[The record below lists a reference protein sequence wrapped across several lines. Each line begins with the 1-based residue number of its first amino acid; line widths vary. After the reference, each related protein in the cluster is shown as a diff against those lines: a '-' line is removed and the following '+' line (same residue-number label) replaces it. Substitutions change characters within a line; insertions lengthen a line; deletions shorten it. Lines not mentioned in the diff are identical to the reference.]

1 MSFRQEC
8 AYTGVDGQPV
18 GGLYHHEGTGLVTR
32 VLRNPSV
39 PQVFVH
45 VNAPPTSDGGEA
57 HTGEHLLLGKGSRG
71 RALAATEEMSLVE
84 STAYTAA
91 TEVCYS
97 FSCSAGA
104 DTFFRILEQT
114 LEALLFPDYTDEEIR
129 REVCHLAVAADPT
142 SGALRVEEKGTVY
155 TEMVASNEKRWI
167 VFHELS
173 RRLHGRDHPLGF
185 QSGGTPEAI
194 RALTPAM
201 VRAFH
206 AAHYHL
212 SPNVGL
218 VVALPPA
225 IPTDAFLARF
235 DAIVER
241 LASVPEHA
249 LRRRLLVPL
258 PPVRPEAGRDL
269 VRVEYPNANAHD
281 TGLVVLGW
289 PLVAPASVEAHLL
302 RRLFVEVLADG
313 ETSLLHKA
321 LIDRASRRLDAKAGR
336 VWGGLETTLV
346 GEGAMT
352 GLTGYAGHVDADAA
366 ALEARLREVERA
378 VRDEVARLAALPT
391 GAPELVAVAR
401 KAETRLI
408 DLARGLKRRL
418 SMPPSFGNRG
428 GAAGFWIDHLRL
440 VDRQGGPTRSLLL
453 ADGIAHARARV
464 VGGENPWSQVVADLG
479 LGAAPLVGVSVPSPA
494 EVERRATA
502 RDERLRVAEAAL
514 LARHGVDRDAA
525 LAAEKAL
532 QDAATAELDQAQ
544 ARAPRPALVPDV
556 SRTLDD
562 DLAWSLRAVAGVP
575 ALEAREDVVS
585 SVEVALAFPL
595 ASVEEAD
602 LALLPLVPAALTATG
617 LRDPRTGERLA
628 YDEVRERLDRE
639 IADLAVYFDLQPE
652 TDRLELVAL
661 ASGTDL
667 DEGRLAVAWLARCFE
682 QCDLDPE
689 NLPRLRD
696 LVDQAS
702 KGLRASL
709 GGAEEGWVRNP
720 AWALRFQSDPLF
732 LSVASSFT
740 KLHHLFRLRWLLEE
754 PPQGDDAERTAM
766 LFGALDALLG
776 VRGADSLEPLG
787 RGLREGAWPAAL
799 ADDDAVAPLLEP
811 LAGPEAAPWAL
822 RFGAPIVDA
831 LSALRRDLPDI
842 SAASDLVAAARV
854 LFESLTVEPAEALAR
869 LRGLVR
875 ALVRTAGARLVLS
888 GRPATVEALLPD
900 VERMLA
906 DVRER
911 AGELAPDATTSPS
924 HDDLLA
930 AFRSRPARRVPQRL
944 DGVVDARLRAR
955 GGAPGAFFGL
965 VHETGST
972 GVLVH
977 GADLGPRATAT
988 SVPARDDLLDLL
1000 AASADAGGG
1009 PHAFF
1014 MNTWAAGLAYSN
1026 GLRAA
1031 PLWGRLSYY
1040 AERCPDP
1047 GQTMRFVVGLAQDD
1061 ARHDDPWLIEY
1072 ALAQLVTGTR
1082 VTDRFEA
1089 RARGMASDLA
1099 DGVLPEVVRAQREAL
1114 LALGRAPDTWPA
1126 LAGRRLAALR
1136 RVLVGLGAPV
1146 PDRAA
1151 HASVLLT
1158 IAPERLLAAWESYV
1172 RASEPDATVHRVWP
1186 SDFWLV

>member
-8 AYTGVDGQPV
+8 AYTGVDGQAV
-18 GGLYHHEGTGLVTR
+18 GGLFHHEGTGLVTR

-97 FSCSAGA
+97 FSCAAGA
-104 DTFFRILEQT
+104 GTFFRILEQT

-167 VFHELS
+167 VFHEVS

-194 RALTPAM
+194 RALTPDM
-201 VRAFH
+201 VRAFQ

-212 SPNVGL
+212 SPNLGL

-225 IPTDAFLARF
+225 ITTDDFLARL

-241 LASVPEHA
+241 LARAPEHA
-249 LRRRLLVPL
+249 GRPRLAVPI
-258 PPVRPEAGRDL
+258 PPVRPERGRDL

-289 PLVAPASVEAHLL
+289 PLVAPASIEAHLL

-313 ETSLLHKA
+313 ETSLLHRL
-321 LIDRASRRLDAKAGR
+321 LIDRATRRLDAQAGR
-336 VWGGLETTLV
+336 VWGGLEVAPAV
-346 GEGAMT
+346 GEGAMA
-352 GLTGYAGHVDADAA
+352 GLTGYAGHVDAGPA
-366 ALEARLREVERA
+366 ALEERLRKVEGTI
-378 VRDEVARLAALPT
+378 RDEVARLAALTP
-391 GAPELVAVAR
+391 GADDLVAVGR

-440 VDRQGGPTRSLLL
+440 VDRQGGAERSLLL
-453 ADGIAHARARV
+453 TEDIARARARV
-464 VGGENPWSQVVADLG
+464 DGGENPWGQVVADLG
-479 LGAAPLVGVSVPSPA
+479 LGEAPVVGVSVPSPA
-494 EVERRATA
+494 EVARREAA
-502 RDERLRVAEAAL
+502 RDERLRAAEADL
-514 LARHGVDRDAA
+514 VARHGSSRDRA
-525 LAAEKAL
+525 LAAEKAV
-532 QDAATAELDQAQ
+532 QDAATAELELAQ

-556 SRTLDD
+556 PRTLDD
-562 DLAWSLRAVAGVP
+562 DLVWSLRSVAGVP
-575 ALEAREDVVS
+575 ALEARFDEVS
-585 SVEVALAFPL
+585 SVEVVLAFPL
-595 ASVEEAD
+595 SDVDEAD
-602 LALLPLVPAALTATG
+602 LPLLPLVPATLTAAG
-617 LRDPRTGERLA
+617 LRDPKTGERLA

-667 DEGRLAVAWLARCFE
+667 DEGRLAVGWLSRCLE
-682 QCDLDPE
+682 QSDLDPE

-696 LVDQAS
+696 LVDQAA

-732 LSVASSFT
+732 LSAASSFT

-776 VRGADSLEPLG
+776 VRGADSLEALG
-787 RGLREGAWPAAL
+787 RGLRDGAWPATL
-799 ADDDAVAPLLEP
+799 ADDDVCAPLLEP
-811 LAGPEAAPWAL
+811 LSGPESREWATRL
-822 RFGAPIVDA
+822 GAPIVDA
-831 LSALRRDLPDI
+831 LSALRRDLPPASD
-842 SAASDLVAAARV
+842 ASDLVAAARMAAEDLAV
-854 LFESLTVEPAEALAR
+854 APVEVLAR

-875 ALVRTAGARLVLS
+875 RLVRTAGARLVAT

-900 VERMLA
+900 VERLLA
-906 DVRER
+906 GIRER
-911 AGELAPDATTSPS
+911 AGEPAPASSTPS

-930 AFRSRPARRVPQRL
+930 ALRARPARRVAHRV
-944 DGVVDARLRAR
+944 DGVVDARIRVR
-955 GGAPGAFFGL
+955 GGAPGAMFGL

-977 GADLGPRATAT
+977 GADLGARATT
-988 SVPARDDLLDLL
+988 SPAEREDLLDLL

-1031 PLWGRLSYY
+1031 PLWGRISYY
-1040 AERCPDP
+1040 AERCPDL
-1047 GQTMRFVVGLAQDD
+1047 GQTMRFVVGLTSDE

-1099 DGVLPEVVRAQREAL
+1099 DGMLPDVVRAQREAL
-1114 LALGRAPDTWPA
+1114 LALGRAPGTWPA

-1136 RVLVGLGAPV
+1136 RVLVGLGAPA

-1151 HASVLLT
+1151 HASVLLA

-1172 RASEPDATVHRVWP
+1172 RATEPDATVHRVWP
-1186 SDFWLV
+1186 ADFWLV